1 MVMIAGPYR
10 SHASSEAEIA
20 ANLRTLNE
28 AALAV
33 YERGHLPVIGVNLAL
48 PIIEVAGVESYDRIM
63 LPLSLALADRCDA
76 ILRVGGRSEG
86 ADEEV
91 ARIERR
97 GGRVFASVGDIPA
110 QEG

>member
-10 SHASSEAEIA
+10 SHADSDGEVV
-20 ANLRTLNE
+20 ANLRVLNE

-33 YERGHLPVIGVNLAL
+33 YEKGHLPVIGVNLAL
-48 PIIEVAGVESYDRIM
+48 PIIEVAGAESYERIM

-86 ADEEV
+86 ADQEV
-91 ARIERR
+91 ERIARR
-97 GGRVFASVGDIPA
+97 GGRVFESVEDIPA
-110 QEG
+110 REG